1 MQQCVPRPAANC
13 RYRSRGSPHLG
24 PPLSA
29 PAWAPAL
36 LLALLVPLS
45 VAANIRNIYLFK
57 DVMVSNTTAITRSGF
72 NSLVMFGVGVLA
84 NGDIMYYSN
93 TPGSKD
99 VLVASGG
106 AYVGGAALQSKVRS
120 LKGAGS
126 TVDRLEICMN
136 SNNVRELMA
145 SPGPGTNTNVYRN
158 FAALKAAWNLDA
170 VNNNDEAIYEVS
182 STVTFAKMLG
192 RMGYKYAASPYTNRG
207 FYQSLLRELNAGLA
221 EKDWLLDRM
230 YLQCYDG
237 GAGNDPISWQNSLG
251 IKVVPLLWV
260 INDSKAWY
268 GVSPAQARSRFADWA
283 SRGTLGGGGYWN
295 EYDIEKMGLSYKEYS
310 DVLNSVFP

>member
-1 MQQCVPRPAANC
+1 MK
-13 RYRSRGSPHLG
+13 
-24 PPLSA
+24 A
-29 PAWAPAL
+29 PAWATAL

-57 DVMVSNTTAITRSGF
+57 DVMVSNTTAITQSGF

-99 VLVASGG
+99 VVVASGG
-106 AYVGGAALQSKVRS
+106 AYVGGAALQAKVRS
-120 LKGAGS
+120 LKSAPGS
-126 TVDRLEICMN
+126 TVNRLEICMN

-158 FAALKAAWNLDA
+158 FAALKEAWNLDA

-182 STVTFAKMLG
+182 STVVFAKMLG
-192 RMGYKYAASPYTNRG
+192 RMGYKYAASPYTNRN
-207 FYQSLLRELNAGLA
+207 FYRSLLAELNRGLA

-237 GAGNDPISWQNSLG
+237 GAGNDPIAWQDSLG
-251 IKVVPLLWV
+251 IKMVPLLWV
-260 INDSKAWY
+260 INDSKPYY
-268 GVSPAQARSRFADWA
+268 GVTPAEARTRFAAWA
-283 SRGTLGGGGYWN
+283 ARGTLGGGGYWN

-310 DVLNSVFP
+310 GVLSSVFP